1 MAELPHHQD
10 IGDDDHDHDHDIDDH
25 EFIDDHGDID
35 HDGHHVDLDTPG
47 EGYEDLHLEAIFLKT
62 QMSQLSS
69 VKEMMIL
76 IIAF

>member
-10 IGDDDHDHDHDIDDH
+10 IGDHDHHHDDDIDDY
-25 EFIDDHGDID
+25 DDID

-47 EGYEDLHLEAIFLKT
+47 DGYEDLHLEAIFFKT

>member
-10 IGDDDHDHDHDIDDH
+10 IDDDDHHHDDDIDIDH
-25 EFIDDHGDID
+25 EDID

-47 EGYEDLHLEAIFLKT
+47 DGYEDLHLEAIFLKT

-69 VKEMMIL
+69 VTEIMIL